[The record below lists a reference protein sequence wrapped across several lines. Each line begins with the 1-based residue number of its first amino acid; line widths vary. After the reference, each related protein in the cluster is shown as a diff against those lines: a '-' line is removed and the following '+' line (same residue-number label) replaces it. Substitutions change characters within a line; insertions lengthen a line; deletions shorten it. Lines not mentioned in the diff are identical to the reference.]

1 MSIRPV
7 VCLFVWTAAAVSVA
21 AADEV
26 TDWNRILL
34 DALIAPPAVPA
45 PLAQR
50 TAAIV
55 QAAVFDAV
63 NGIERRYTPV
73 HVMAEAPPGASR
85 RASAVQAA
93 YASLVRLF
101 PAQSSKFEQQR
112 TMSLLGIASGAA
124 AENSESIARGIA
136 WGQTAA
142 DAIWTWRLTDGFA
155 NVPPPFLG
163 ALAPGQWRPTPPAFA
178 AGLAPQLAH
187 LTPWAI
193 DSPMQFRPAGPPSL
207 TSSQYTAD
215 FNETKMMG
223 SLSSSSRTDD
233 QTLYVRFWNSTS
245 PAAFFDPVATSLS
258 AERHLTLSENA
269 RLLALLNMGLAD
281 AVIGCWDA
289 KYAYS
294 YWRPVT
300 AIPLAGTDDN
310 PNTTADLN
318 WTPVVVTPPFPEYP
332 SAHSC
337 VSGAATRIL
346 ASYFG
351 ENTPFSVSSDGMP
364 GVQRFFSG
372 FSAAIEE
379 IKNARVFGGIHFRT
393 ACNDGQTLGSAIGDY
408 VLSHALLPV
417 NGGHDGQTPAL
428 RPFGFAR

>member
-1 MSIRPV
+1 MSIRAIFR
-7 VCLFVWTAAAVSVA
+7 LLGMTAVAVSVA

-34 DALIAPPAVPA
+34 QALITPPAVPA

-63 NGIERRYTPV
+63 NGIERRYMPV
-73 HVMAEAPPGASR
+73 HVIAEAPPGASR
-85 RASAVQAA
+85 RAATVQAA

-101 PAQSSKFEQQR
+101 PAQAANFDQQR
-112 TMSLLGIASGAA
+112 TTSLAGIASGPAA
-124 AENSESIARGIA
+124 DSSESIARGIA
-136 WGQTAA
+136 WGQLVA
-142 DAIWTWRLTDGFA
+142 DAIWAWRLTDGFA
-155 NVPPPFLG
+155 NAPSPFLG
-163 ALAPGQWRPTPPAFA
+163 GLAPGQWRPTPPA
-178 AGLAPQLAH
+178 LAPGLGPEMAHMTTWALA
-187 LTPWAI
+187 
-193 DSPMQFRPAGPPSL
+193 SPMQFRPVGPQSL

-215 FNETKMMG
+215 FNETKLMG
-223 SLSSSSRTDD
+223 SITSSSRTDD

-245 PAAFFDPVATSLS
+245 PAAFFDPVAISLS

-289 KYAYS
+289 KYTYS
-294 YWRPVT
+294 SWRPIT
-300 AIPLAGTDDN
+300 AIQLAGTDGN
-310 PNTTADLN
+310 PDTSADPS
-318 WTPVVVTPPFPEYP
+318 WTPLVVTPPFPEYP

-364 GVQRFFSG
+364 GVVRQFSG

-393 ACNDGQTLGSAIGDY
+393 ACNDGSTLGTAIGDY
-408 VLSHALLPV
+408 VISTALLPV
-417 NGGHDGQTPAL
+417 NGGPGGQPPAVTPW
-428 RPFGFAR
+428 